1 MMSTTRGNEV
11 RGTPVGWLTAA
22 GRSLAAVI
30 AGLMLTLV
38 GVPAATAQNTPQAA
52 PQTKIALQDIQVLP
66 LSGDRIELRLVTSG
80 PAPTPLAFT
89 IDNPARISLDLPG
102 TTLALASRRKEV
114 KVGSLDTIL
123 AAEAQGRTRVVL
135 NLDHMVPYE
144 TRVEGNAVV
153 VTLGAVGSAD
163 AAATTFQAAPAVA
176 SASAPAS
183 VAPARAGRQIS
194 NLDFRRGDNGGGRV
208 VITLSDAGTPVDVR
222 KEGDRI
228 LLSFN
233 GTALPDSL
241 LKRLDVTDFGT
252 PVNLI
257 EASRKPTGAQVSIA
271 ARLPFQEL
279 AYQSDNVFTVEV
291 APVVKQAVEA
301 KPTLFSKDN
310 EYTGERLTLS
320 FQDIETRAVLQLLAD
335 VSGRNIIV
343 SDTVQGNV
351 TLRLQNVPWDQALDI
366 VLATKGL
373 DMRENGG
380 VIIVAPADEIAA
392 REKADLEARKDI
404 RELEP
409 LVSEYVQVNYA
420 KASELAELM
429 KGSKGNSILSERGSV
444 GIDDRT
450 NTLMVQDV
458 AERIVEV
465 RRLVR
470 TLDIPVRQVL
480 IESRIVIVRD
490 NFSRDLG
497 IRWGV
502 TGVSD
507 HGDGLV
513 AVSGSGAGTDTIVR
527 SGIDNINNTGQP
539 FPVELPP
546 LNDRYMVDLPI
557 ANPAGKLALALLD
570 NDYLVDLEL
579 SALQA
584 EGRGEVVSS
593 PRVIT
598 ANQKEASIRQGV
610 EIPYQEASS
619 SGATTTQ
626 FKEAVLSLTVTPQI
640 TPDNRIILDL
650 VVTKDSVGKLV
661 PSGGGGAIPSIDTRA
676 IQTQVLVNNGQ
687 TVVLG
692 GIYETQE
699 SEDVSKVPFLG
710 DIPGLGALFRSTR
723 KISNKTELLIF
734 VTPKILTE
742 GSNIY

>member
-1 MMSTTRGNEV
+1 MMSTIRGNEG
-11 RGTPVGWLTAA
+11 RGTTVGWLSANR
-22 GRSLAAVI
+22 RSLAAVI
-30 AGLMLTLV
+30 TGLCLALI
-38 GVPAATAQNTPQAA
+38 GVSGATAQTSPQAGN
-52 PQTKIALQDIQVLP
+52 QLQDIQVSQLP
-66 LSGDRIELRLVTSG
+66 GDRIELRLITSG
-80 PAPTPLAFT
+80 PAPAPLAFT
-89 IDNPARISLDLPG
+89 IDNPARISLDLPA
-102 TTLALASRRKEV
+102 TTLAMTSRRKDV
-114 KVGSLDTIL
+114 KVGLLDTVL

-135 NLDHMVPYE
+135 NLVSMVPYE
-144 TRVEGNAVV
+144 TRVDGNAVV
-153 VTLGAVGSAD
+153 VTLGAPGPSTAVAASFPPAAP
-163 AAATTFQAAPAVA
+163 AAATAGAGKAAPAA
-176 SASAPAS
+176 G
-183 VAPARAGRQIS
+183 GRQIS

-208 VITLSDAGTPVDVR
+208 VITLSDPGTPVDVR

-252 PVNLI
+252 PVNVI
-257 EASRKPTGAQVSIA
+257 EATRKPSGAQVSIA
-271 ARLPFQEL
+271 ATLPYEEL

-291 APVVKQAVEA
+291 GPVVQKAVES
-301 KPTLFSKDN
+301 KPTLFSKDRD
-310 EYTGERLTLS
+310 YTGERLTLS

-335 VSGRNIIV
+335 VSGRNIVV
-343 SDTVQGNV
+343 SDSVQGNV

-380 VIIVAPADEIAA
+380 VIIVAPAEEIAA
-392 REKADLEARKDI
+392 REKADLESRQQI
-404 RELEP
+404 LELEP
-409 LVSEYVQVNYA
+409 LVSEYIQVNYA
-420 KASELAELM
+420 KASDLAELLT
-429 KGSKGNSILSERGSV
+429 GPDTENSLLSERGSV

-450 NTLMVQDV
+450 NTLLVQDV
-458 AERIVEV
+458 ASGIAEI
-465 RRLVR
+465 RRLVS

-480 IESRIVIVRD
+480 IEARIVIVRD
-490 NFSRDLG
+490 DFSRDLG

-502 TGVSD
+502 TQVSEP
-507 HGDGLV
+507 GNGLL
-513 AVSGSGAGTDTIVR
+513 AMTGSGTGASGMIN
-527 SGIDNINNTGQP
+527 SGIDNINTTGQP
-539 FPVELPP
+539 FPIELPP
-546 LNDRYMVDLPI
+546 LPERYMVNLPV
-557 ANPAGKLALALLD
+557 ANPAGKLALALL
-570 NDYLVDLEL
+570 NDDFLVDLEL

-640 TPDNRIILDL
+640 TPDDRIILDL
-650 VVTKDSVGKLV
+650 VVTKDSVGAQV
-661 PSGGGGAIPSIDTRA
+661 SNDQGGSIPSIDTRA
-676 IQTQVLVNNGQ
+676 IQTQVLVDNGQ

-692 GIYETQE
+692 GIYETEE
-699 SEDVSKVPFLG
+699 SEDISKVPFLG

-723 KISNKTELLIF
+723 KVSNKSELLIF
-734 VTPKILTE
+734 VTPKILKE